1 MMSKAFEELRR
12 QVLTEVQKE
21 RTRSQHERTPDRAQ
35 IFGTFLQASL
45 VNLGSSRAEFA
56 RKLNVEPEFADALLA
71 GLLPAS
77 EIDETLLGAIAAAI
91 GHEPNLL
98 RIMLGRAAA
107 PAATDADEDDDA
119 YVSGD

>member
-12 QVLTEVQKE
+12 QVLAEVQKE
-21 RTRSQHERTPDRAQ
+21 RMRSLHERTPDYAQ

-45 VNLGSSRAEFA
+45 VNQGDSRAEFA
-56 RKLNVEPEFADALLA
+56 RKLDVEQEFADALLA

-77 EIDETLLGAIAAAI
+77 EIDEPLIDVIAAAT
-91 GHEPNLL
+91 GHEPNVL
-98 RIMLGRAAA
+98 RILLGRAVTPA
-107 PAATDADEDDDA
+107 PADADADA

>member
-1 MMSKAFEELRR
+1 
-12 QVLTEVQKE
+12 VLTEVQKE